1 MKDDDDKVRLTEGT
15 DYNAHLFEQ
24 VQDMHRTWLERL
36 RDIRH
41 LESDL
46 GMKLMTAKTPSE
58 AASICGEWMAKHVET
73 IAHEQRTF
81 ANAWLRMIVDMMG
94 WAAPG
99 AAQASKRDHKS
110 AE

>member
-1 MKDDDDKVRLTEGT
+1 VKDDDKMRLTEWAG
-15 DYNAHLFEQ
+15 YNAHLSKQ

-41 LESDL
+41 LESDF

-58 AASICGEWMAKHVET
+58 VASVCGEWMAKHVET

-94 WAAPG
+94 WAAAGTP
-99 AAQASKRDHKS
+99 QASERDHKS
-110 AE
+110 VE